1 MRLFKKLKLSMLIV
15 AISFISL
22 VILPTVTAQS
32 TGGWQ
37 GTASDNVKVYLDP
50 SSTSRMVTILT
61 RGVHVTILVEIEAL
75 GIQWCHVQLS
85 GETEPL
91 GYVNCIDIQRPAAQV
106 SKAVQKQPIAIA
118 TPAPAVSAPIVLERR
133 AEQPVPATGASISIT
148 SVAPM
153 SVTSTDALTNSDI
166 ISMTKAGL
174 PADVLVAKI
183 KSSKSQFDTSPASL
197 SQLKTSGVADGVI
210 LAMVQAP
217 TDGTTNPPAV
227 QAAAIVPTEPSPAPP
242 AVISVPTTSIP
253 VVQSFSASGPY
264 KVTYDGGSL
273 GKIKPGQ
280 GLKMY
285 VEQGQVRLMDGKSEM
300 AIIPASS
307 ITEISYGQDVHRRVG
322 TAVAVGLVS
331 FGVGAL
337 TVLSKSKKHFVG
349 VTWADG
355 DQKGGFAM
363 QCDKNEYRG
372 ILAGLEGISGKKA
385 INSEN
390 MNVKN

>member
-1 MRLFKKLKLSMLIV
+1 MRNSKAFPTVL
-15 AISFISL
+15 SL
-22 VILPTVTAQS
+22 VTALVFFAFIGIALAAPDNS
-32 TGGWQ
+32 WQ
-37 GTASDNVKVYLDP
+37 GTASDNVKVYIDP
-50 SSTSRMVTILT
+50 SSTSRMVTILLK
-61 RGVHVTILVEIEAL
+61 GVHVNILVEIEAL
-75 GIQWCHVQLS
+75 GIQWCRVQVPS
-85 GETEPL
+85 ENEPL
-91 GYVNCIDIQRPAAQV
+91 GYARCTDIQRPASQV
-106 SKAVQKQPIAIA
+106 SKAVQKRPIAIA
-118 TPAPAVSAPIVLERR
+118 TPASTVSAPVVLERR
-133 AEQPVPATGASISIT
+133 PEQPPASTGGSIM
-148 SVAPM
+148 SVAPI
-153 SVTSTDALTNSDI
+153 SVASTDALTNSDI

-174 PADVLVAKI
+174 PPDVLVAKI

-197 SQLKTSGVADGVI
+197 SQLKTSGVADSVI

-217 TDGTTNPPAV
+217 TGGTTSSPVV
-227 QAAAIVPTEPSPAPP
+227 QAAAVVPTAPSSSPS
-242 AVISVPTTSIP
+242 AVISAPTTSMP